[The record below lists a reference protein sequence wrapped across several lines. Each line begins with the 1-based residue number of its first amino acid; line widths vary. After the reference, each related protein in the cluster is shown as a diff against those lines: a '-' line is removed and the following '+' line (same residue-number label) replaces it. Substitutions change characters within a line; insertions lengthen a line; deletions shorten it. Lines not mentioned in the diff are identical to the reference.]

1 MNDSQKILF
10 HYEKRKNKLF
20 FEKCKEK
27 EIFDIE
33 SIQNFNPIYKFFFE
47 LNDTNY
53 NSINLN
59 HSKYVYDVNFN
70 MEKNDLEY
78 IIKENDKI
86 LNEDIFIKYAPIL
99 DPFKF
104 LLGKYNEITNYIL
117 PSLQHLEL
125 SDVNIK
131 LNDPNNSAYVDGLF
145 YFLSNELL
153 NKYNFIHGIE
163 FYGSFVC
170 IKNNFKINI
179 EDDIEYL
186 IKSDY
191 FNKNKHLFLIKDD
204 DIFETQKLKPIQI
217 HHNENLNLSISS
229 IDDIIFEDLFVETEK
244 TIDNLEEVIIEQHIS
259 ETENDIDN
267 ASINSSSSCS
277 SRTSYTSKGEEE
289 EEEENDSET
298 DNESDSDFNSDNC
311 SNTESNSDNNSEN
324 SSFHSNPIYATFPKF
339 PVNMICIKKCEDTL
353 DNLIINE
360 IFKTDDE
367 WFSSL
372 FQIIMILITFQ
383 KCFSFTHN
391 DLHTNNIMY
400 NSTEEKYLYYFYNET
415 YYKVPTYGRI
425 FKIIDFGR
433 SIYKINNKTI
443 CSDSF
448 KKGEDASTQ
457 YNFEPFFNEKKPRIE
472 PNYSF
477 DLCRL
482 ACSIFDYIIDDINDI
497 KHLKSCPPL
506 IRLIVE
512 WCMDDNNFNV
522 LYKSNGEERY
532 EEFKLYKMIARSVH
546 NHTPQNQLSR
556 KEFNKYKT
564 MSKKISKDDKL
575 KVINI
580 DILPIF

>member
-1 MNDSQKILF
+1 MNDYQNVLI
-10 HYEKRKNKLF
+10 HYEKRKNKAF
-20 FEKCKEK
+20 FDKCKEP
-27 EIFDIE
+27 EIYDIE
-33 SIQNFNPIYKFFFE
+33 AIQNFNPIYKNFFE
-47 LNDTNY
+47 LNESNY

-59 HSKYVYDVNFN
+59 HPKYIYDVNFN
-70 MEKNDLEY
+70 METNELEY
-78 IIKENDKI
+78 GIKENDKI
-86 LNEDIFIKYAPIL
+86 LNENVFIKYAPVL

-104 LLGKYNEITNYIL
+104 LLGKYNETINYSL
-117 PSLQHLEL
+117 PSLQNSDT
-125 SDVNIK
+125 SDVSTK
-131 LNDPNNSAYVDGLF
+131 LNDPNNSAYVDGFF

-153 NKYNFIHGIE
+153 HKYNFIHGID

-191 FNKNKHLFLIKDD
+191 FNKNKNLFSIKDED
-204 DIFETQKLKPIQI
+204 LFETHKLKPIQI
-217 HHNENLNLSISS
+217 HHKENLTLSISS
-229 IDDIIFEDLFVETEK
+229 IDDKIFENLFSETEK
-244 TIDNLEEVIIEQHIS
+244 SMNDLEEINIENTIDEKDYDINQHN
-259 ETENDIDN
+259 T
-267 ASINSSSSCS
+267 SINSSSSCS
-277 SRTSYTSKGEEE
+277 SRTSYTSKGEEDDE
-289 EEEENDSET
+289 
-298 DNESDSDFNSDNC
+298 DNDSDFNSDNC
-311 SNTESNSDNNSEN
+311 SKTNSETCSDNSSE
-324 SSFHSNPIYATFPKF
+324 SSLSFHSNPIYATFPKF
-339 PVNMICIKKCEDTL
+339 PVNMIFIKKCEDTL
-353 DNLIINE
+353 DNLILNE
-360 IFKTDDE
+360 TFKTEDE
-367 WFSSL
+367 WFSSF

-433 SIYKINNKTI
+433 SIYKVNNKTI

-457 YNFEPFFNEKKPRIE
+457 YNFEPFFNDKKPRIE

-482 ACSIFDYIIDDINDI
+482 ACSIFDYVVDDIDDI
-497 KHLKSCPPL
+497 KQLKSCSPL

-512 WCMDDNNFNV
+512 WCMDDNNLNV

-546 NHTPQNQLSR
+546 NHTPQNQLNR
-556 KEFNKYKT
+556 KEFSKYKT
-564 MSKKISKDDKL
+564 TSKKIPKEERT

-580 DILPIF
+580 DVLPVF

>member
-1 MNDSQKILF
+1 MNDSQNLIN
-10 HYEKRKNKLF
+10 YEKRKNKSF
-20 FEKCKEK
+20 FEKCKEP
-27 EIFDIE
+27 EIHDIE
-33 SIQNFNPIYKFFFE
+33 SIQNFNPIYKNFFE
-47 LNDTNY
+47 LNETNY
-53 NSINLN
+53 NSINLK
-59 HSKYVYDVNFN
+59 HQKYIYDVNFN
-70 MEKNDLEY
+70 METNQLEY
-78 IIKENDKI
+78 IVKENEKTI
-86 LNEDIFIKYAPIL
+86 NENVFIKCAPVL

-104 LLGKYNEITNYIL
+104 LLGKYNENINYIL
-117 PSLQHLEL
+117 PSLQN
-125 SDVNIK
+125 SDTTDLNVK
-131 LNDPNNSAYVDGLF
+131 LNDPNNSAYVDGFF

-153 NKYNFIHGIE
+153 NKYNFIHGID

-191 FNKNKHLFLIKDD
+191 FNKNKNLFLIKDE
-204 DIFETQKLKPIQI
+204 DIFETPKLKPIKI
-217 HHNENLNLSISS
+217 HNESLNLSISS
-229 IDDIIFEDLFVETEK
+229 IDDKIFEDLFLETNK
-244 TIDNLEEVIIEQHIS
+244 SIDNLEEINIENTS
-259 ETENDIDN
+259 FETADDN
-267 ASINSSSSCS
+267 INKHNSSVDSSSSCS

-289 EEEENDSET
+289 QEDDDLNSDTESEP
-298 DNESDSDFNSDNC
+298 NSEDSDNS
-311 SNTESNSDNNSEN
+311 NSEN

-339 PVNMICIKKCEDTL
+339 PVNMIFIKKCEDTL
-353 DNLIINE
+353 DNLILNE
-360 IFKTDDE
+360 IFKTEDE
-367 WFSSL
+367 WFSSF

-433 SIYKINNKTI
+433 SIYKVNNKTI

-482 ACSIFDYIIDDINDI
+482 ACSIFDYIVDDIDDVKN
-497 KHLKSCPPL
+497 LKKCSPL
-506 IRLIVE
+506 VRLIVE
-512 WCMDDNNFNV
+512 WCMDDNNLNV

-546 NHTPQNQLSR
+546 NHTPQNQLNK
-556 KEFNKYKT
+556 KEFSKYKT
-564 MSKKISKDDKL
+564 ISKKISKEERT

-580 DILPIF
+580 DNLPVF

>member
-1 MNDSQKILF
+1 MNDYQNVLI
-10 HYEKRKNKLF
+10 HYEKRKNKAF
-20 FEKCKEK
+20 FEKCKEP
-27 EIFDIE
+27 EIYDIE
-33 SIQNFNPIYKFFFE
+33 IIQNFNPIYKNFFE
-47 LNDTNY
+47 LNETNY

-59 HSKYVYDVNFN
+59 HPKYIYDVNFN
-70 MEKNDLEY
+70 MEMNELEY
-78 IIKENDKI
+78 VIKENDKI
-86 LNEDIFIKYAPIL
+86 SNEKVFIKYAPVL

-104 LLGKYNEITNYIL
+104 LLGKYNETINYSL
-117 PSLQHLEL
+117 PSLQNSDT
-125 SDVNIK
+125 SDVSTK
-131 LNDPNNSAYVDGLF
+131 MNDPNNSAYVDGFF

-153 NKYNFIHGIE
+153 HKYNFIHGID

-191 FNKNKHLFLIKDD
+191 FNKNKNLFSIKDED
-204 DIFETQKLKPIQI
+204 LFETHKLKPIQI
-217 HHNENLNLSISS
+217 HHKENLTLSISS
-229 IDDIIFEDLFVETEK
+229 IDDKIFENLFSETEK
-244 TIDNLEEVIIEQHIS
+244 TVDNLEEINIENTIDQKDSCDINQHNTS
-259 ETENDIDN
+259 L
-267 ASINSSSSCS
+267 NSSSSCS
-277 SRTSYTSKGEEE
+277 SRTSYTSKEDEEDE
-289 EEEENDSET
+289 
-298 DNESDSDFNSDNC
+298 DNDSDFNSDNC
-311 SNTESNSDNNSEN
+311 SKTNSETCSDNSSE
-324 SSFHSNPIYATFPKF
+324 SSLSFHSNPVYATFPKF
-339 PVNMICIKKCEDTL
+339 PVNMIFIKKCEDTL
-353 DNLIINE
+353 DNLILNE
-360 IFKTDDE
+360 TFKTEDE
-367 WFSSL
+367 WFSSF

-433 SIYKINNKTI
+433 SIYKVNNKTI

-457 YNFEPFFNEKKPRIE
+457 YNFEPFFNDKKPRIE

-482 ACSIFDYIIDDINDI
+482 ACSIFDYVVDDIDDI
-497 KHLKSCPPL
+497 KQLKSCSPL

-512 WCMDDNNFNV
+512 WCMDDNNLNV

-546 NHTPQNQLSR
+546 NHTPQNQLNK
-556 KEFNKYKT
+556 KEFSKYKT
-564 MSKKISKDDKL
+564 TSKKIPKEERT

-580 DILPIF
+580 DVLPVF

>member
-1 MNDSQKILF
+1 MNDCQNVLI
-10 HYEKRKNKLF
+10 HYEKRKNKVF
-20 FEKCKEK
+20 FEKCKEP
-27 EIFDIE
+27 EVYDIE
-33 SIQNFNPIYKFFFE
+33 TIQNFNPIYKNFFE
-47 LNDTNY
+47 LNESNY

-59 HSKYVYDVNFN
+59 HPKYIYDVNFN
-70 MEKNDLEY
+70 METNELDY
-78 IIKENDKI
+78 VIKENDKI
-86 LNEDIFIKYAPIL
+86 LNEKIFIKYAPVL
-99 DPFKF
+99 DPYKF
-104 LLGKYNEITNYIL
+104 LLGKYNETTNYSL
-117 PSLQHLEL
+117 PSLQNLDT
-125 SDVNIK
+125 SDVSTK
-131 LNDPNNSAYVDGLF
+131 LNDPNNSAYVDGFF

-153 NKYNFIHGIE
+153 NKYNFIHGID

-191 FNKNKHLFLIKDD
+191 FNKNKNLFLIKDED
-204 DIFETQKLKPIQI
+204 LFGTPKLKPIKI
-217 HHNENLNLSISS
+217 NHKENLTLSISS
-229 IDDIIFEDLFVETEK
+229 IDDKIFEDLFSETEK
-244 TIDNLEEVIIEQHIS
+244 IVDNLEEINIENTID
-259 ETENDIDN
+259 EKEYDIN
-267 ASINSSSSCS
+267 KHNTSLNSSSSCS
-277 SRTSYTSKGEEE
+277 SRTSYTSKGEDDDEE
-289 EEEENDSET
+289 D
-298 DNESDSDFNSDNC
+298 DSDFNSDSC
-311 SNTESNSDNNSEN
+311 SKSETSSDNSSE
-324 SSFHSNPIYATFPKF
+324 SSLSFHSNPVYATFPKF
-339 PVNMICIKKCEDTL
+339 PVNMIFIKKCEDTL
-353 DNLIINE
+353 DNLILNE
-360 IFKTDDE
+360 TFKTDDE
-367 WFSSL
+367 WFSSF

-433 SIYKINNKTI
+433 SIYKVNNKTI

-457 YNFEPFFNEKKPRIE
+457 YNFEPFFNDKKPRIE

-482 ACSIFDYIIDDINDI
+482 ACSIFDYVVDDIEDI
-497 KHLKSCPPL
+497 KHLKSCSPL

-512 WCMDDNNFNV
+512 WCMDDNNLNV

-546 NHTPQNQLSR
+546 NHTPQNQLNR
-556 KEFNKYKT
+556 KEFSKYKT
-564 MSKKISKDDKL
+564 TSKKIPKEERT

-580 DILPIF
+580 DVLPVF

>member
-1 MNDSQKILF
+1 MNDSQNVLI
-10 HYEKRKNKLF
+10 HYEKRKNKVF
-20 FEKCKEK
+20 FDKCKEP
-27 EIFDIE
+27 EIYDIE
-33 SIQNFNPIYKFFFE
+33 TVQNFNPIYKNFFE
-47 LNDTNY
+47 LNETNY

-59 HSKYVYDVNFN
+59 HPKYIYDVNFN
-70 MEKNDLEY
+70 METNNLEY

-86 LNEDIFIKYAPIL
+86 LNENVFIKYAPVL

-104 LLGKYNEITNYIL
+104 LLGKYKETTNYIL
-117 PSLQHLEL
+117 PSLQN
-125 SDVNIK
+125 SDTTDVSIK
-131 LNDPNNSAYVDGLF
+131 LNDPNNSAYVDGFF

-153 NKYNFIHGIE
+153 NKYNFIHGID

-191 FNKNKHLFLIKDD
+191 FNKNKNLFLIKDD
-204 DIFETQKLKPIQI
+204 DLFGNQKLKPITI
-217 HHNENLNLSISS
+217 HHKENLNLSISS
-229 IDDIIFEDLFVETEK
+229 IDDKIFEDLFLETEK
-244 TIDNLEEVIIEQHIS
+244 TGDNLEEVTIENTIC
-259 ETENDIDN
+259 EKDDDN
-267 ASINSSSSCS
+267 KHNSSLNSSSSCS
-277 SRTSYTSKGEEE
+277 SRTSYTSKDEDEEE
-289 EEEENDSET
+289 DSE
-298 DNESDSDFNSDNC
+298 FNSDNC
-311 SNTESNSDNNSEN
+311 SKTESETDSDNSSEKSDN

-339 PVNMICIKKCEDTL
+339 PVNMIFIKKCEDTL
-353 DNLIINE
+353 DNLILNE
-360 IFKTDDE
+360 KFKTDDE

-433 SIYKINNKTI
+433 SIYKVNNKTI

-482 ACSIFDYIIDDINDI
+482 ACSIFDYVVDDIDDI
-497 KHLKSCPPL
+497 KHLKKCSPL
-506 IRLIVE
+506 VRLIVE
-512 WCMDDNNFNV
+512 WCMDDNNLNV

-546 NHTPQNQLSR
+546 NHTPQNQLNR
-556 KEFNKYKT
+556 KEFSKYKT
-564 MSKKISKDDKL
+564 ISKKISKEERT

-580 DILPIF
+580 DNLPVF

>member
-1 MNDSQKILF
+1 MNKSQNLIN
-10 HYEKRKNKLF
+10 YEKRKNKSF
-20 FEKCKEK
+20 FEKCKEV
-27 EIFDIE
+27 EIHDIE
-33 SIQNFNPIYKFFFE
+33 TIQNFNPIYKNFFD
-47 LNDTNY
+47 LNETNY
-53 NSINLN
+53 NSINLK
-59 HSKYVYDVNFN
+59 HPKYIFDVNFN
-70 MEKNDLEY
+70 METNELEY
-78 IIKENDKI
+78 IIKENDKTI
-86 LNEDIFIKYAPIL
+86 NEKVFIKYAPVL

-104 LLGKYNEITNYIL
+104 LLGKYNENINYNL
-117 PSLQHLEL
+117 PSLQNT
-125 SDVNIK
+125 DTTDINIK
-131 LNDPNNSAYVDGLF
+131 LNDPNNSAYVDGFF

-153 NKYNFIHGIE
+153 NKYNFVHGIE

-191 FNKNKHLFLIKDD
+191 FNKNKNLFLIKDED
-204 DIFETQKLKPIQI
+204 VFETPKLKPIKI
-217 HHNENLNLSISS
+217 HNEPFNLSISS
-229 IDDIIFEDLFVETEK
+229 FDDTIFEDLFLETEK
-244 TIDNLEEVIIEQHIS
+244 TIENLEEINIENTS
-259 ETENDIDN
+259 YETNYNIKKN
-267 ASINSSSSCS
+267 NSINSSSSCS

-289 EEEENDSET
+289 DS
-298 DNESDSDFNSDNC
+298 N
-311 SNTESNSDNNSEN
+311 SNSDTESETNSEN
-324 SSFHSNPIYATFPKF
+324 SNNSSSENSAFHSNPIYATFPKF
-339 PVNMICIKKCEDTL
+339 PINMIFIKKCEDTL
-353 DNLIINE
+353 DNLILNE
-360 IFKTDDE
+360 TFKTEDE
-367 WFSSL
+367 WFSSF

-400 NSTEEKYLYYFYNET
+400 NSTEETYLYYFYNET

-482 ACSIFDYIIDDINDI
+482 ACSIFDYIVDDIDDIKN
-497 KHLKSCPPL
+497 LKKCSPL
-506 IRLIVE
+506 VRLIVE
-512 WCMDDNNFNV
+512 WCMDDNNLNV

-546 NHTPQNQLSR
+546 NHTPQNQLNK
-556 KEFNKYKT
+556 KEFSKYKT
-564 MSKKISKDDKL
+564 ISKKLSKEEKL

-580 DILPIF
+580 DNLPVF

>member
-1 MNDSQKILF
+1 MNDCQNVLI
-10 HYEKRKNKLF
+10 HYEKRKNKVF
-20 FEKCKEK
+20 FEKCKEP
-27 EIFDIE
+27 EVYDIE
-33 SIQNFNPIYKFFFE
+33 TIQNFNPIYKNFFE
-47 LNDTNY
+47 LNESNY

-59 HSKYVYDVNFN
+59 HPKYIYDVNFN
-70 MEKNDLEY
+70 METNELDY
-78 IIKENDKI
+78 VIKENDKI
-86 LNEDIFIKYAPIL
+86 LNEKIFIKYAPVL

-104 LLGKYNEITNYIL
+104 LLGKYNETTNYSL
-117 PSLQHLEL
+117 PCLQNLDT
-125 SDVNIK
+125 SDVSIK
-131 LNDPNNSAYVDGLF
+131 LNDPNNSAYVDGFF

-153 NKYNFIHGIE
+153 NKYNFIHGID

-191 FNKNKHLFLIKDD
+191 FNKNKNLFLIKDED
-204 DIFETQKLKPIQI
+204 LFGTPKLKPIKI
-217 HHNENLNLSISS
+217 NHKEKLTLSISS
-229 IDDIIFEDLFVETEK
+229 IDDKIFEDLFSETEN
-244 TIDNLEEVIIEQHIS
+244 IVDNLEEINIENTID
-259 ETENDIDN
+259 EKEYDIN
-267 ASINSSSSCS
+267 KHNTSLNSSSSCS
-277 SRTSYTSKGEEE
+277 SRTSYTSKGEDDDEE
-289 EEEENDSET
+289 D
-298 DNESDSDFNSDNC
+298 DSDFNSDSC
-311 SNTESNSDNNSEN
+311 SKSETSSDNSSE
-324 SSFHSNPIYATFPKF
+324 SSLSFHSNPVYATFPKF
-339 PVNMICIKKCEDTL
+339 PVNMIFIKKCEDTL
-353 DNLIINE
+353 DNLILNE
-360 IFKTDDE
+360 TFKTDDE
-367 WFSSL
+367 WFSSF

-433 SIYKINNKTI
+433 SIYKVNNKTI

-457 YNFEPFFNEKKPRIE
+457 YNFEPFFNDKKPRIE

-482 ACSIFDYIIDDINDI
+482 ACSIFDYVVDDIEDI
-497 KHLKSCPPL
+497 KHLKSCSPL

-512 WCMDDNNFNV
+512 WCMDDNNLNV

-546 NHTPQNQLSR
+546 NHTPQNQLNR
-556 KEFNKYKT
+556 KEFSKYKT
-564 MSKKISKDDKL
+564 ISKKIPKEERN

-580 DILPIF
+580 DVLPVF

>member
-1 MNDSQKILF
+1 MNYSQNLIN
-10 HYEKRKNKLF
+10 YEKRKNKTF
-20 FEKCKEK
+20 FEKCKEP
-27 EIFDIE
+27 EIHDIE
-33 SIQNFNPIYKFFFE
+33 SIQNFNPIYKNFFE
-47 LNDTNY
+47 LNETNY
-53 NSINLN
+53 NSINLK
-59 HSKYVYDVNFN
+59 HPKYIYDVNFN
-70 MEKNDLEY
+70 METNELEY
-78 IIKENDKI
+78 IVKEDDKTF
-86 LNEDIFIKYAPIL
+86 NEKVFIKYAPIL

-104 LLGKYNEITNYIL
+104 LLGKYNEHTNYIL
-117 PSLQHLEL
+117 PSLQS
-125 SDVNIK
+125 SDTTDFNVK
-131 LNDPNNSAYVDGLF
+131 LNDPNNSAYVDGFF

-153 NKYNFIHGIE
+153 NKYNFIHGID

-191 FNKNKHLFLIKDD
+191 FNKNKNLFLIKDE
-204 DIFETQKLKPIQI
+204 DIFETPKLKPIKI
-217 HHNENLNLSISS
+217 HNEHLNLSISS
-229 IDDIIFEDLFVETEK
+229 IDDKIFEDLFLETDK
-244 TIDNLEEVIIEQHIS
+244 TADKLEEINIENTLCDS
-259 ETENDIDN
+259 SDDN
-267 ASINSSSSCS
+267 INKHNGSMNSSSSCS

-289 EEEENDSET
+289 VDNDDNLNSDTESET
-298 DNESDSDFNSDNC
+298 NSEDSDD
-311 SNTESNSDNNSEN
+311 SNSEDS
-324 SSFHSNPIYATFPKF
+324 SSFHSNLIYATFPKF
-339 PVNMICIKKCEDTL
+339 PVNMIFIKKCEDTL
-353 DNLIINE
+353 DNLILNE
-360 IFKTDDE
+360 TFKTEDE
-367 WFSSL
+367 WFSSF

-433 SIYKINNKTI
+433 SIYKVNNKTI

-482 ACSIFDYIIDDINDI
+482 ACSIFDYVVDDIDDIKN
-497 KHLKSCPPL
+497 LKKCSPL
-506 IRLIVE
+506 VRLIVE
-512 WCMDDNNFNV
+512 WCMDDNNLNV

-546 NHTPQNQLSR
+546 NHTPQNQLNK
-556 KEFNKYKT
+556 KEFSKYKII
-564 MSKKISKDDKL
+564 SKKISKEEKL

-580 DILPIF
+580 DNIPIF